1 MKTRFELE
9 DEINKIY
16 HFTDNL
22 DMVCRAILENQLTS
36 DEIVHALQGIKVLMS
51 IHTDC
56 LNDTMAQVLHLN
68 QYQDD
73 EDYRHNSDK

>member
-9 DEINKIY
+9 NEINKT
-16 HFTDNL
+16 FNFADNL
-22 DMVCRAILENQLTS
+22 DMICRGILENQLTS
-36 DEIVHALQGIKVLMS
+36 DEIVNALQGIKILIN

-56 LNDTMAQVLHLN
+56 LNDTMAQVFHLD

-73 EDYRHNSDK
+73 EDYRHSSDK